1 MPDILDVNA
10 LIGDIQSGVTD
21 IIREDVT
28 ALSGFEARQI
38 EKLAKRA
45 ALIAEMTLARQIDEE
60 QRAFFLDDLA
70 RDAKTFAKTVA
81 ALVAITIEKI
91 WNTVVEKIW
100 GAINGV
106 IETAVGA
113 LPLPTFPND
122 G

>member
-81 ALVAITIEKI
+81 ALVAITIENI

-113 LPLPTFPND
+113 IPFPTFPED